1 MAPQLRPTCSPEFPP
16 EKLPNQCK
24 AIILQKS
31 FWNAILISCK
41 VYFSDIVICILYFSH
56 TTIYIFLC
64 FSDIVIYVFQC
75 TPEFPSSIRCYHAR
89 EFIAFNK
96 RVSCNPLFCRKVGY
110 CSILHKFSN
119 LHAGKVSSSIRY
131 NILLDNLNQRNF
143 NKDWKAHLC
152 CSCWKQWW
160 DDWWLYTFVGVVGNE
175 LQMIME

>member
-1 MAPQLRPTCSPEFPP
+1 MQSHYSA
-16 EKLPNQCK
+16 EKFLKCNSH
-24 AIILQKS
+24 ILQGV
-31 FWNAILISCK
+31 FLRYCHM
-41 VYFSDIVICILYFSH
+41 YFVFLTHCH
-56 TTIYIFLC
+56 IYFLC

-119 LHAGKVSSSIRY
+119 LDAGKVSPSIRY

-152 CSCWKQWW
+152 CSCWK
-160 DDWWLYTFVGVVGNE
+160 
-175 LQMIME
+175 